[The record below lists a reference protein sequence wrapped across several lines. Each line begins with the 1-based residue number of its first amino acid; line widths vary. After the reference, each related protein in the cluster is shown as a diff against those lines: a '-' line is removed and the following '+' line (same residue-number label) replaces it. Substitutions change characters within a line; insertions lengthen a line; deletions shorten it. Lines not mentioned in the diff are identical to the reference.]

1 MFVIPAPWSWSLWYA
16 LKYACT
22 TYLCCHSV
30 AQSCL
35 FGTTWAAVCQA
46 SLSFTVSGV
55 CSDSCPFMS
64 SDGYLT
70 VSSSASL
77 IFFAISLSEHQ
88 GLFQGVISSHLH
100 SYSIAK
106 FNDIG
111 GKGAV
116 IPETTLLQGMTS
128 EPFNSWFIFTQL
140 VWLTF
145 PSLFQCRCLTPLVSS
160 FCDLSS
166 IPHHYGFPLKNSL
179 FFLELPDVSYRN
191 VCTIFFI
198 NYPTSHLSF
207 QRQLVSL
214 TNTNIKNKMRDPW
227 KAWVQSDT

>member
-1 MFVIPAPWSWSLWYA
+1 MLAQHTFVVIQWLSRVSLRPHGLQYA
-16 LKYACT
+16 RLPCP
-22 TYLCCHSV
+22 
-30 AQSCL
+30 
-35 FGTTWAAVCQA
+35 
-46 SLSFTVSGV
+46 SLSPEFAQIHVHWV
-55 CSDSCPFMS
+55 

-70 VSSSASL
+70 ISSSASL
-77 IFFAISLSEHQ
+77 IFFVISLSEHQ
-88 GLFQGVISSHLH
+88 GLFQGVVSSHLH

-106 FNDIG
+106 FNDVG
-111 GKGAV
+111 EKGAM
-116 IPETTLLQGMTS
+116 IPETALLQGMTS

-140 VWLTF
+140 LWLTF

-166 IPHHYGFPLKNSL
+166 IPNHYGFLLKNSL

-191 VCTIFFI
+191 VCRMFFI
-198 NYPTSHLSF
+198 NYPISHLSF
-207 QRQLVSL
+207 QRQLIFL